1 MSKVISDW
9 NTKNRCQ
16 TSDKII
22 KLNSNIYSDFIYI
35 YFNYWIDKGEFPN
48 ELKHADIIPIY
59 KKKTNAKKK
68 TIKL

>member
-1 MSKVISDW
+1 MTDW